1 MKSEARIGVPYATLA
16 TRNLRPPQRR
26 VLTCIYDGT
35 TSVVKVKIPLSK
47 PIFDSEMGN
56 AALDALRNEWFVMG
70 ESVFKFEEE
79 FARYCGTRYAVST
92 SSGTFAL
99 QLALIALGVNREEH
113 VITTPYSF
121 VATANAVLY
130 VGGVPIFADIDLRT
144 GNIDPALAKQK
155 LTNKTS
161 AVVPVHLYGFPADM
175 KRIIEIFGERGC
187 AVVEDAC
194 QAHGAEYYGQR
205 VGALGHV
212 GCFSFYSSK
221 NMTVCGDGGMVV
233 TNDKDVALQVA
244 KLRDCGRASHYEHDL
259 IGFTARLNTVN
270 AAIGRVQLRR
280 LDELNERRRDCAKLY
295 DSLLKDVEGLVLPPN
310 GDSDIKPV
318 YHLYV
323 VRTGARARDKLKA
336 WLEQRGVQCEVHYPL
351 PIHLQPIYRK
361 LFAHKAGEFPKS
373 ELLSRTALSLP
384 MFPELRRNEIE
395 YICENVRGFFN
406 ARQSGKLS

>member
-1 MKSEARIGVPYATLA
+1 ME
-16 TRNLRPPQRR
+16 
-26 VLTCIYDGT
+26 
-35 TSVVKVKIPLSK
+35 IPLSK
-47 PIFDSEMGN
+47 PVFDDEMRN
-56 AALDALRNEWFVMG
+56 AALDALQNERFVMG

-79 FARYCGTRYAVST
+79 FARYCGTKYGVST

-121 VATANAVLY
+121 VATANVVLHVGAVP
-130 VGGVPIFADIDLRT
+130 VFADIDMRT
-144 GNIDPALAKQK
+144 CNIDPALAKEK
-155 LTNKTS
+155 LTSKTR
-161 AVVPVHLYGFPADM
+161 ALILVHLYGFPADM
-175 KRIIEIFGERGC
+175 KRIVEIFGERGC
-187 AVVEDAC
+187 AIVEDAC

-205 VGALGHV
+205 VGALGDV

-233 TNDKDVALQVA
+233 TNNEDIACKVG

-280 LDELNERRRDCAKLY
+280 LDDWNEKRRACSRLY
-295 DSLLKDVEGLVLPPN
+295 HNLLKDVEELVLPPN
-310 GDSDIKPV
+310 GNSDIKPV

-323 VRTGARARDKLKA
+323 VRTSHRDKLKV
-336 WLEQRGVQCEVHYPL
+336 WLEQRGVQCGVHYPL
-351 PIHLQPIYRK
+351 PIHLQPVYRK
-361 LFAHKAGEFPKS
+361 LFAHEAGEFPKS

-384 MFPELRRNEIE
+384 MFPGLAKNEIE
-395 YICENVRGFFN
+395 YICENVGEFFS
-406 ARQSGKLS
+406 AR